1 MIDRVY
7 FIGDDGSQN
16 RFTYQ
21 PTLDTLELQKDKGT
35 DYVLIWKS
43 KVVHTSKLK
52 PLYTAFLHN
61 IKLAG
66 YRMVLKFDRDP
77 LVVIT
82 QPKL

>member
-52 PLYTAFLHN
+52 PLYTAFLQSLLD
-61 IKLAG
+61 IG
-66 YRMVLKFDRDP
+66 W
-77 LVVIT
+77 
-82 QPKL
+82 